1 MLTAEPKKFKRL
13 ERRKLNR
20 MLSGKRPFTTLV
32 EKQEMTEMV
41 GKLLSTQRTQHR
53 CLVPNPDTGVLMD
66 SYKYGVWSIK
76 TIEVMRDAY
85 LSGGASSALLE
96 YQKLLLEYEAKIKT
110 AHENIAVDK
119 NSVAI
124 II

>member
-20 MLSGKRPFTTLV
+20 MLSGKRPFTTLA

-41 GKLLSTQRTQHR
+41 DKLLSTQRKQRR
-53 CLVPNPDTGVLMD
+53 CLVPYPDTGALMY
-66 SYKYGVWSIK
+66 SYKYGVWSMK

-96 YQKLLLEYEAKIKT
+96 YQKLLLECEAEIKT
-110 AHENIAVDK
+110 AHEK
-119 NSVAI
+119 YCRQQNSVATI
-124 II
+124 I

>member
-20 MLSGKRPFTTLV
+20 MLSGKRPFTTLA

-41 GKLLSTQRTQHR
+41 GKLLSAQRKQCR
-53 CLVPNPDTGVLMD
+53 RLVPNPDTGILMD
-66 SYKYGVWSIK
+66 SYKCGVWSMK
-76 TIEVMRDAY
+76 TIEVIRDAY
-85 LSGGASSALLE
+85 LSGGASAALLE

-110 AHENIAVDK
+110 AHENILVNK
-119 NSVAI
+119 NCVATI
-124 II
+124 I